1 MRNDVLARD
10 VDLQLA
16 AADILG
22 LVSRPVDATGY
33 FDPVAADNVHVGH
46 EANLEVD
53 VALVGLKALEA
64 VAGKVEARLQD
75 ALHGRNVF
83 GQKNVY
89 AQELGLSI
97 SWNEKIVRTCQKV
110 GGKSGSIQSSF

>member
-1 MRNDVLARD
+1 
-10 VDLQLA
+10 
-16 AADILG
+16 
-22 LVSRPVDATGY
+22 
-33 FDPVAADNVHVGH
+33 VHVGH

-97 SWNEKIVRTCQKV
+97 SWNEEIVRTCQKV
-110 GGKSGSIQSSF
+110 GGKSGSIQSSFLKITSCFLINFYV